1 MSPIEVGIA
10 GIVLLLVLFFLRMH
24 IAFAMAFVGLVGFCY
39 ITSWSAGTAMLARE
53 FLGQFYNYSLCAI
66 TMFVLMGS
74 FAFIAGIG
82 ERLYDSAYKVVGD
95 LRGGL
100 GIATIIGCSGFA
112 AICGSTNAT
121 AATMGRIAL
130 PEMKKYNYHDTLAA
144 GVVAS
149 GGTLGILIPP
159 STVFIVYGFL
169 TEQSIGKLFVAGIFP
184 GLILALLFALTVH
197 LICRFNPIMG
207 PPGER
212 RSWRQKLKSLLG
224 ISDAVIIFLLVIGGM
239 FLGWFSPVEGAG
251 IGAFATII
259 IGLVHRQITWPRF
272 AYFIKDGL
280 RTAAM
285 IICLITGA
293 TIFGKFMAVTTIPF
307 IIADWVES
315 LPFSATTISVIIVII
330 FMLGGCFIDSM
341 ALITLLV
348 PVLYPVILHLGLDP
362 IWFGVVIVLVAQLG
376 VITPPVGSNVYVVKG
391 IAPQI
396 PLEHIFKGI
405 YPFIFSLIITSLLV
419 ILFPKIAL
427 FLPNYAKF

>member
-1 MSPIEVGIA
+1 MGPVEIGIA
-10 GIVLLLVLFFLRMH
+10 GIVLLLVFFLLRMH
-24 IAFAMAFVGLVGFCY
+24 IAFAMALVGMLGFCY

-53 FLGQFYNYSLCAI
+53 FMGQFYNYSLCAI

-82 ERLYDSAYKVVGD
+82 ERLYEGAYKIVGD
-95 LRGGL
+95 LKGGL
-100 GIATIIGCSGFA
+100 GIATIIGCAGFA

-130 PEMKKYNYHDTLAA
+130 PEMKKYNYNETLAT

-169 TEQSIGKLFVAGIFP
+169 TEQSIGKLFVAGIIP
-184 GLILALLFALTVH
+184 GLILALLFSLTVY
-197 LICRFNPIMG
+197 LICRIYPNMG
-207 PPGER
+207 PAGER
-212 RSWRQKLKSLLG
+212 INWREKLKAF
-224 ISDAVIIFLLVIGGM
+224 IYVTDAIFLFLLVIGGM

-251 IGAFATII
+251 IGAVATIVL
-259 IGLVHRQITWPRF
+259 GLLHRKITWSRF
-272 AYFIKDGL
+272 VFFIKDGL

-293 TIFGKFMAVTTIPF
+293 TVFGRFMAVTTIPF

-330 FMLGGCFIDSM
+330 FVLGGCFIDAM

-348 PVLYPVILHLGLDP
+348 PVLYPVIIHLGLDP
-362 IWFGVVIVLVAQLG
+362 IWFGVIAVLVAQLG

-391 IAPQI
+391 ISPQT
-396 PLEHIFKGI
+396 PLEQIFKGV
-405 YPFIFSLIITSLLV
+405 YPFMLALLV
-419 ILFPKIAL
+419 TTFLVIVFPKLAL